1 MNIFILLALVLG
13 ASSRTGNCPTTKE
26 ICSGHALCTA
36 NCPCPFCRPRRQPRG
51 EDDEDSVADEALDEE
66 MVMESLLKLLE
77 NEGEDELAE
86 KLLSRGKTNDK
97 DDYLT
102 VNNTMKT
109 KIYVKAACNK
119 RLLTSRTDS
128 WNTKFEGFGV
138 SIGGGSSHAKTFEN
152 VMQKEGFNWISPG
165 QKTVIYEK
173 CKAPQIYLS
182 IKFSYVDKITKKV
195 HVVNFK
201 TGQAVQN
208 GKILV
213 IGGTAEWP
221 TENTKERPCAG
232 ANNGCNGNL
241 QLGDGDCD
249 SKYDCA
255 AGLVCGTNN
264 CRIEFGHSGGLWQRG
279 DDCCTTKAGRK
290 KYAYLNRRRF
300 R

>member
-1 MNIFILLALVLG
+1 MIWKLLFLIFVATFAAQDEL
-13 ASSRTGNCPTTKE
+13 K
-26 ICSGHALCTA
+26 
-36 NCPCPFCRPRRQPRG
+36 
-51 EDDEDSVADEALDEE
+51 DEDSVADEALEEE
-66 MVMESLLKLLE
+66 MVMETLLNLLE

-86 KLLSRGKTNDK
+86 KLLSRAKTNDK

-102 VNNTMKT
+102 IKNKMKT
-109 KIYVKAACNK
+109 KIWVKAACNK

-128 WNTKFEGFGV
+128 WNTNFSGFGV
-138 SIGGGSSHAKTFEN
+138 SIGGGSKHDKTFKN

-182 IKFSYVDKITKKV
+182 IKFSYVDKKTKKE

-201 TGQAVQN
+201 TGQAVKN
-208 GKILV
+208 GRIV
-213 IGGTAEWP
+213 IVGGTAELP
-221 TENTKERPCAG
+221 TEKNTERRCNG

-249 SKYDCA
+249 SDYDCA
-255 AGLVCGTNN
+255 AKLVCGTNN
-264 CRIEFGHSGGLWQRG
+264 CRAEFGHSGGLWQYG

-290 KYAYLNRRRF
+290 KYAHLNRRRF